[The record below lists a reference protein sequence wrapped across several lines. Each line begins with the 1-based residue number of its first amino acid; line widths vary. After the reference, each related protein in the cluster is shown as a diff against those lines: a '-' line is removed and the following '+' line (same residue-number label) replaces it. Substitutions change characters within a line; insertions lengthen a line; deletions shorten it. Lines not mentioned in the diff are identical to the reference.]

1 MHRTPRPTRDLTRRV
16 AIARLSQLARLTLAA
31 ALLAPAGCKGF
42 LGRGNADPQP
52 GARITFV
59 NETTEQASVFAVA
72 TSGESFRIGNVP
84 AGRTERLT
92 IPRSVLG
99 SGPTVSIVAR
109 RLATTRG
116 VSSGPITVRPG
127 DEFTV
132 TLPPSGNTLAVL
144 PR

>member
-1 MHRTPRPTRDLTRRV
+1 MFRTLRPRR
-16 AIARLSQLARLTLAA
+16 ALSKAALAA
-31 ALLAPAGCKGF
+31 ALLAPVGCKGV
-42 LGRGNADPQP
+42 LGRGSAEPQP
-52 GARITFV
+52 AARITFV

-99 SGPTVSIVAR
+99 SGPTVNIVAR
-109 RLATTRG
+109 RLANARNA
-116 VSSGPITVRPG
+116 SSGPITVRPG

-132 TLPPSGNTLAVL
+132 TMPASGNTLAVL